1 MITGASLTVTY
12 GHLTSFYKRNEN
24 NLGLSLLRLA
34 SGKRVEQPS
43 DNIPDYFNAARLK
56 QSDSIHEDVHSKLN
70 EALSRTEIAETAGTY
85 VFDDLTSARNL
96 IDSYYDDSTTED
108 EKEAIKVEFSQ
119 ILRQVR
125 SVLDNT
131 WLDGKLVI
139 GVSGDTPFAHAP
151 INPSDPDEILALY
164 FTDKQIPD
172 IDGLTLG
179 TTTYETESQALQTE
193 LNKAASFIS
202 KVSVYQR
209 SVNAFIN
216 INERS
221 RYAGQTIYSGITA
234 CDTGME
240 MINAMNLSIRNQSS
254 LSMMAQANLSRAT
267 VLRLVS

>member
-12 GHLTSFYKRNEN
+12 GHLTSFYKKNEN
-24 NLGLSLLRLA
+24 NLGMSLLRLA
-34 SGKRVEQPS
+34 SGRRVEQPS

-56 QSDSIHEDVHSKLN
+56 QSDSLHEDVQSKLN
-70 EALSRTEIAETAGTY
+70 EALARTEIAETVGTY

-96 IDSYYDDSTTED
+96 IDSYYDVTTTEE

-119 ILRQVR
+119 ILQQVS
-125 SVLDNT
+125 SVLNNT

-139 GVSGDTPFAHAP
+139 GVSGDTPFARAP
-151 INPSDPDEILALY
+151 INPSNPDETLALY
-164 FTDKQIPD
+164 FTDSQTPD

-179 TTTYETESQALQTE
+179 TATYETESAALQAE
-193 LNKAASFIS
+193 LNKAASFVA
-202 KVSVYQR
+202 KVSVYRR

-221 RYAGQTIYSGITA
+221 RQAGQTIYSGITA

-240 MINAMNLSIRNQSS
+240 MIRAMNLSIKNQSS
-254 LSMMAQANLSRAT
+254 LTMMAQANLSRAS